1 MHVITVISGISR
13 KIKDGVHS
21 VKCVTQTS
29 RDKISARRASSRLA
43 AATAKLRPKQPKQSP
58 RLFSALLGASR
69 GAARRFSAVRRVWAS
84 SLGAGWALAT
94 RWLCR
99 ARRST
104 ANARAW
110 PSRVRRGPIG
120 GRQAEQAARAAGR
133 ICALGRRRDGRVAC
147 RTLGACDAA
156 SGRRRRRARDRERNG
171 RKLGGYE
178 LNFPVLK

>member
-1 MHVITVISGISR
+1 MN
-13 KIKDGVHS
+13 
-21 VKCVTQTS
+21 TS
-29 RDKISARRASSRLA
+29 STRRPPARHFDCEHPVARAGELAREEVA
-43 AATAKLRPKQPKQSP
+43 AAG
-58 RLFSALLGASR
+58 LGAREHAAERLGRVLRELGLERHRRRGRRRPTREVEGELGRPLPSR
-69 GAARRFSAVRRVWAS
+69 PAPLLPR
-84 SLGAGWALAT
+84 
-94 RWLCR
+94 R

-110 PSRVRRGPIG
+110 PSRVCRGPIG

>member
-104 ANARAW
+104 ANARVAEQSAQSAHRRATGRAGRASGGAHLRAW
-110 PSRVRRGPIG
+110 PSTRRAGRVPHARRVRRRIG
-120 GRQAEQAARAAGR
+120 STAAARA
-133 ICALGRRRDGRVAC
+133 
-147 RTLGACDAA
+147 
-156 SGRRRRRARDRERNG
+156 
-171 RKLGGYE
+171 
-178 LNFPVLK
+178 